1 MKINLL
7 NSKAILLVSAI
18 LVSTITFAQK
28 EATPPPPPPKEDKGD
43 RGDRHND
50 KRENIETL
58 KIGFLTKKLDLT
70 SEEAQK
76 FWPVYNAYRND
87 VEALQKN
94 YAGQTSADQQLDL
107 EQKKLD
113 LKKKYKPQFEAAL
126 GTEKLNLLYN
136 LEHKFQEK
144 LKEIREQRQQ
154 QRATGG
160 RPMR

>member
-1 MKINLL
+1 MRNLFTPFRFI
-7 NSKAILLVSAI
+7 ALLVIFAIVNANSYAGSPQQNPNNQSAKDRI
-18 LVSTITFAQK
+18 
-28 EATPPPPPPKEDKGD
+28 EALRIAFISQQLNLSPA
-43 RGDRHND
+43 
-50 KRENIETL
+50 
-58 KIGFLTKKLDLT
+58 
-70 SEEAQK
+70 EAEK

>member
-1 MKINLL
+1 M
-7 NSKAILLVSAI
+7 
-18 LVSTITFAQK
+18 
-28 EATPPPPPPKEDKGD
+28 
-43 RGDRHND
+43 
-50 KRENIETL
+50 
-58 KIGFLTKKLDLT
+58 KKLFIPFRFVAMLVILNMVIANTYAGSQQQNPNNQSAKDRI
-70 SEEAQK
+70 EALRIAFISQQLNLSPAEAEK

-87 VEALQKN
+87 VDALQKN

-126 GTEKLNLLYN
+126 GTEKLNQLYN

-154 QRATGG
+154 QRAAGG
-160 RPMR
+160 RQMR